1 MEIYLRLFWEFFKIG
16 LFTFGGGLAMVP
28 LVKDAVISNQWLS
41 ETEFYNFIGV
51 CESTPGPIAINM
63 ATYVGASQASL
74 LGSIVAV
81 LGVVLPSFIIILII
95 AKLLN
100 NFVSNK
106 YFKAFIKGVQP
117 VIVALLMAT
126 GLILLVKCF
135 GYVSAKELD
144 INIVSILSFIFVL
157 LVNLIYTKVL
167 KKKLNTIF
175 LILLAAVF
183 GVVASV
189 IIL

>member
-1 MEIYLRLFWEFFKIG
+1 
-16 LFTFGGGLAMVP
+16 
-28 LVKDAVISNQWLS
+28 
-41 ETEFYNFIGV
+41 
-51 CESTPGPIAINM
+51 
-63 ATYVGASQASL
+63 
-74 LGSIVAV
+74 
-81 LGVVLPSFIIILII
+81 
-95 AKLLN
+95 
-100 NFVSNK
+100 
-106 YFKAFIKGVQP
+106 VQP